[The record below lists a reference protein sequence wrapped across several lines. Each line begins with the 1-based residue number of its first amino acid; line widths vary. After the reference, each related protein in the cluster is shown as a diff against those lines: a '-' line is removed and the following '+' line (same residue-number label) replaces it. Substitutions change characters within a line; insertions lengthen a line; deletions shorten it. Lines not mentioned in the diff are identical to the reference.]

1 MSSEIAKSLQFI
13 CDEKGLK
20 YEEVL
25 DALQSALAAAYRKDF
40 GNRQQN
46 IQCIFDPETGDMKM
60 WDEKEVVEDID
71 EEKLEKDQ
79 EELGRR
85 REEAHKQDRELTEE
99 EMEDLVRFN
108 PKTQIML
115 TEAKEHSKKIKVG
128 DILKINLEVPGDF
141 GRMAAQ
147 TAKQV
152 IIQRLRE
159 AEREVVFSEYKEKE
173 GQVIPATVQ
182 RVEGRTVFV
191 NIGHTVA
198 VMPYSEQVAR
208 EHYTPGQRLRVF
220 LVAVNAAAKGPEVL
234 VSRAHPEIVR
244 QLFTLEVP
252 EIASGAVAIKA
263 ISREAGSRTK
273 IAVAAKDANIDPIGS
288 CVGQRGT
295 RVQTVINELGGEKI
309 DIIAWS
315 EDISKF
321 ITAALAPAKVQNVTL
336 NEEEKSAK
344 VEVSDDQLSLAIG
357 RGGQNVRLAVKLT
370 GWKIDIVGAGGQ
382 PIPADSEAP
391 AAEGEIAPVSA
402 EAKPPAEA
410 AADSVSVDEKTTGAS
425 ASNTAAEEPT
435 EIPAPAAASNSDE
448 VK

>member
-1 MSSEIAKSLQFI
+1 MAAIEQI
-13 CDEKGLK
+13 CEEKNIPV
-20 YEEVL
+20 EAVL
-25 DALQSALAAAYRKDF
+25 ETIEQALAAAYRKDF
-40 GNRQQN
+40 GEKNEN
-46 IQCIFDPETGDMKM
+46 VKVKFDPATGASQVFDVKTVVAGPAEGEETIN
-60 WDEKEVVEDID
+60 EK
-71 EEKLEKDQ
+71 
-79 EELGRR
+79 
-85 REEAHKQDRELTEE
+85 
-99 EMEDLVRFN
+99 
-108 PKTQIML
+108 
-115 TEAKEHSKKIKVG
+115 KEILLADAIKIKPDAKV
-128 DILKINLEVPGDF
+128 DDEIKTELKVPADY

-198 VMPYSEQVAR
+198 VMPYSEQVSR

-252 EIASGAVAIKA
+252 EIASGAVEIKA
-263 ISREAGSRTK
+263 IAREAGSRTK
-273 IAVAAKDANIDPIGS
+273 IAVVAKDENIDPIGS

-321 ITAALAPAKVQNVTL
+321 ITASLAPAKVQKVIL
-336 NEEEKSAK
+336 NEEINSVQ
-344 VEVSDDQLSLAIG
+344 VEVADDQLSLAIG

-382 PIPADSEAP
+382 TITAEGGVAPVDGQVAP
-391 AAEGEIAPVSA
+391 AESSETVEPEAVTESAPEPVV
-402 EAKPPAEA
+402 A
-410 AADSVSVDEKTTGAS
+410 ATEDGSVVDADPKIT
-425 ASNTAAEEPT
+425 
-435 EIPAPAAASNSDE
+435 
-448 VK
+448 K

>member
-1 MSSEIAKSLQFI
+1 MKQSSPLMAAIEQI
-13 CDEKGLK
+13 CEEKNISV
-20 YEEVL
+20 EAVL
-25 DALQSALAAAYRKDF
+25 ETIEQALAAAYRKDF
-40 GNRQQN
+40 GEKNEN
-46 IQCIFDPETGDMKM
+46 VKVKFDPATGASQVFDVKT
-60 WDEKEVVEDID
+60 VVEGPAEG
-71 EEKLEKDQ
+71 EETINEK
-79 EELGRR
+79 
-85 REEAHKQDRELTEE
+85 
-99 EMEDLVRFN
+99 
-108 PKTQIML
+108 
-115 TEAKEHSKKIKVG
+115 KEILLADAIKIKPDAKVA
-128 DILKINLEVPGDF
+128 DEIKTELKVPADY